1 MSAGRRR
8 PSSERDASRERGA
21 LWMICARNFPS
32 KLGSQ
37 ADFLSRRSSKESEA
51 GLESAGEGAKPP
63 ETAQNQKQQFVKMPW
78 RIPVLDVL
86 GALRGSPDKPSRAP
100 DSADPNQDEG
110 ASSYTLGEQLFFTG
124 ASRDTSNGDWLQR
137 GLQGEVTGPA
147 TLESHIGNGVAM
159 RFPGHQG
166 TVDCLYSELS
176 RDRHVTEPQSRE
188 QPADAAP
195 IDHGTAEASSPILKG
210 ALQSMQGALQGALQS
225 ADVAAAA
232 AIPAV
237 PDARGSAAALAPAA
251 SAEPASAQV
260 VMARPRYVPSNTRRT
275 SIDDILS
282 ERAETVTKSSPVQD
296 KGDATAKITL
306 MLKRKNGKFG
316 IGIRD
321 DNYVHEVWKG
331 GASHLAGIREGDWV
345 SLAFGT
351 TAARLAAPPAL
362 LHGCQRVVGEWCADC
377 LRRRRLRYRL
387 RAHTPAHNGTSLPLP
402 RPRHRL
408 PSQEPRF

>member
-1 MSAGRRR
+1 
-8 PSSERDASRERGA
+8 
-21 LWMICARNFPS
+21 MICARNFPS

-37 ADFLSRRSSKESEA
+37 TAFLSRRSSKESEP
-51 GLESAGEGAKPP
+51 GLESTGEGAKP
-63 ETAQNQKQQFVKMPW
+63 ETAQNQKQQFVKIPW

-124 ASRDTSNGDWLQR
+124 ASRDTGNGDWLQR

-195 IDHGTAEASSPILKG
+195 IDHGTAEASAPILKG

-282 ERAETVTKSSPVQD
+282 ECAETTTKSSPVRD

-345 SLAFGT
+345 SLA
-351 TAARLAAPPAL
+351 LAPL
-362 LHGCQRVVGEWCADC
+362 LHASPLRPHCCTPVNVLLASGAQIVSVAGVSVAD
-377 LRRRRLRYRL
+377 Y
-387 RAHTPAHNGTSLPLP
+387 AHTRPLLTVP
-402 RPRHRL
+402 PCPCL
-408 PSQEPRF
+408 AQT